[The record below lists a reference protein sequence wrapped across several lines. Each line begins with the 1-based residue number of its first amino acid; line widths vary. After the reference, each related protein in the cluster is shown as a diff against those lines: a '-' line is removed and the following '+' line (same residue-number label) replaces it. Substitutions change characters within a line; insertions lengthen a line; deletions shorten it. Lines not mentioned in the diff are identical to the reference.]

1 MSVRVVSK
9 RQVELANLV
18 LPQPPRRLPLYA
30 NVVVSQADSQVGAM
44 AATTH
49 QYIAVVL
56 AMLSIFNAIGGAI
69 GSSVAGAIW
78 GGTFTEDL
86 ARFLPPESVA
96 DAPLIAG
103 NLTMQLSYPI
113 GSPTRIGIQNAYGNS
128 QRIMLIAATAITV
141 LGFPAVAIWK
151 AIDTR
156 QRKQVKGRVL

>member
-1 MSVRVVSK
+1 MFI
-9 RQVELANLV
+9 AFGGGTLV
-18 LPQPPRRLPLYA
+18 ITQ
-30 NVVVSQADSQVGAM
+30 QVGAM

-56 AMLSIFNAIGGAI
+56 AMLSIFNSIGGAI

-86 ARFLPPESVA
+86 ARFLPAESVA

-128 QRIMLIAATAITV
+128 QRIMLISATAITV
-141 LGFPAVAIWK
+141 LGFPAVAIWR

-156 QRKQVKGRVL
+156 KRKQVKGRVL

>member
-1 MSVRVVSK
+1 
-9 RQVELANLV
+9 LFIAFGGGTLV
-18 LPQPPRRLPLYA
+18 ITQ
-30 NVVVSQADSQVGAM
+30 QVGAM

-56 AMLSIFNAIGGAI
+56 AMLSIFNSIGGAI

-128 QRIMLIAATAITV
+128 QRIMLIAATSITV
-141 LGFPAVAIWK
+141 LGFPAVAIWR

-156 QRKQVKGRVL
+156 KRKQVKGRVL